1 MSGYRLDNGGL
12 INREKTLSFRFDG
25 ENYKGFEGDTLASAL
40 IANDVLLVGRSFKY
54 HRPRGLVT
62 AGSAEPNALL
72 TIGEGGRTEPN
83 ARATMAELYDG
94 LAAVSQNR
102 WPSLDW
108 DIGAVNSLLSP
119 FLSAGFYYKTFM
131 WPKVF
136 WERVYEPFIR
146 KAAGLGKLAIS
157 ELDPDTY
164 EKCWAHCD
172 LLVIGAGPAGLMAAL
187 AAARAGLRVIVA
199 DEGFRMG
206 GALLSSRVSIGGNS
220 ASDFADFTVAEL
232 QSFDNV
238 TLLPRTTVFGWFD
251 DMVFGAAER
260 VQKHIA
266 RPSPDRPVERVW
278 RIAAK
283 RAVLATGAEE
293 RPLVFG
299 GNDRPGIMMASA
311 MRTYANRYGAAAGR
325 RVAIFTN
332 GASGYETARDLV
344 ALGMDV
350 TALID
355 TRGTAADAAPASV
368 RRILGGSIVDTKG
381 RLKLKSI
388 SVDRSGFAEK
398 IGCDALAVSG
408 GWSPIINLMCQRGAK
423 PVWSDEHAAFLAP
436 VTDPNFE
443 SAGAASG
450 IYGLGDCLADGWAKG
465 RDAIAALGGEPAAYE
480 GPWIE
485 GDATP
490 GFTPLWYVPGAKS
503 KAFIDFQNDV
513 HVADLGLALREGYGH
528 VEHAKR
534 YTTSGMATDQ
544 GKLGNVNA
552 SAILASM
559 QGLSPKDTG
568 TTTFRPF
575 YTPVTFGAL
584 AGASRFGQASPVR
597 MSPLHGWAKKN
608 GAVMVEAGLWY
619 RSSWFPQP
627 GETHW
632 RQSVDRE
639 VMTVRDNAGI
649 CDVST
654 LGKIEIA
661 GPDAAEFLN
670 RIYSNAM
677 LKLPV
682 GKARYGLM
690 LREDGY
696 VYDDGTVSRLA
707 ENHFFI
713 TTTTAY
719 AAEVMAHLEFYHQT
733 VWPELDVRY
742 VSVSDQW
749 AQMSVVGPKSRLIL
763 QSLISDDLSDAAF
776 PFMTARAVTLVNG
789 IAARLYRISF
799 SGELA
804 YELGVPAGFGE
815 AVADAVMEIG
825 KPHGICAYGVEA
837 LNVMRIEKGHVTH
850 AELDGRT
857 TADDVGLGKLVS
869 TTKPDFVGKR
879 MLERYGLKAAD
890 RAQLVG
896 LIPADPKDEIKAGA
910 HILKLGTSP
919 STQQDQGWVSSV
931 CFSPSLGHMIA
942 LAFVKSGRERMGE
955 KVIVWDKLRGL
966 ETEAMIGSTVFF
978 DPENKKLHG

>member
-1 MSGYRLDNGGL
+1 
-12 INREKTLSFRFDG
+12 
-25 ENYKGFEGDTLASAL
+25 
-40 IANDVLLVGRSFKY
+40 
-54 HRPRGLVT
+54 
-62 AGSAEPNALL
+62 
-72 TIGEGGRTEPN
+72 
-83 ARATMAELYDG
+83 
-94 LAAVSQNR
+94 
-102 WPSLDW
+102 
-108 DIGAVNSLLSP
+108 
-119 FLSAGFYYKTFM
+119 
-131 WPKVF
+131 
-136 WERVYEPFIR
+136 
-146 KAAGLGKLAIS
+146 
-157 ELDPDTY
+157 
-164 EKCWAHCD
+164 
-172 LLVIGAGPAGLMAAL
+172 
-187 AAARAGLRVIVA
+187 
-199 DEGFRMG
+199 
-206 GALLSSRVSIGGNS
+206 
-220 ASDFADFTVAEL
+220 
-232 QSFDNV
+232 
-238 TLLPRTTVFGWFD
+238 
-251 DMVFGAAER
+251 
-260 VQKHIA
+260 
-266 RPSPDRPVERVW
+266 
-278 RIAAK
+278 
-283 RAVLATGAEE
+283 
-293 RPLVFG
+293 
-299 GNDRPGIMMASA
+299 
-311 MRTYANRYGAAAGR
+311 
-325 RVAIFTN
+325 
-332 GASGYETARDLV
+332 
-344 ALGMDV
+344 
-350 TALID
+350 
-355 TRGTAADAAPASV
+355 
-368 RRILGGSIVDTKG
+368 
-381 RLKLKSI
+381 
-388 SVDRSGFAEK
+388 
-398 IGCDALAVSG
+398 
-408 GWSPIINLMCQRGAK
+408 
-423 PVWSDEHAAFLAP
+423 
-436 VTDPNFE
+436 
-443 SAGAASG
+443 
-450 IYGLGDCLADGWAKG
+450 
-465 RDAIAALGGEPAAYE
+465 
-480 GPWIE
+480 
-485 GDATP
+485 
-490 GFTPLWYVPGAKS
+490 
-503 KAFIDFQNDV
+503 V

>member
-1 MSGYRLDNGGL
+1 MSGYRLDQGGL
-12 INREKTLSFRFDG
+12 INRGRTVNFTFDG
-25 ENYKGFEGDTLASAL
+25 AVYKGFEGDTLASAL
-40 IANDVLLVGRSFKY
+40 IANNVPLVGRSFKY
-54 HRPRGLVT
+54 HRPRGVVT
-62 AGSAEPNALL
+62 AGSAEPNALVTL
-72 TIGEGGRTEPN
+72 GKGGRTEPN
-83 ARATMAELYDG
+83 ARATVTELYDG
-94 LAAVSQNR
+94 LSAVSQNR
-102 WPSLDW
+102 WPSLQY
-108 DIGAVNSLLSP
+108 DIGSVNSLLSP

-131 WPKVF
+131 WPKAF
-136 WERVYEPFIR
+136 WEKVYEPFIR

-157 ELDPDTY
+157 EPDPDSY

-206 GALLSSRVSIGGNS
+206 GTLLSSRSVVGGNN
-220 ASDFADFTVAEL
+220 AADFAAFTIAEL
-232 QSFDNV
+232 ESFDNV
-238 TLLPRTTVFGWFD
+238 TLLPRTTVFGWYD
-251 DMVFGAAER
+251 DMVFGAVER
-260 VQKHIA
+260 VQKHL
-266 RPSPDRPVERVW
+266 PMPLPERPVERVW
-278 RIAAK
+278 RIVAK
-283 RAVLATGAEE
+283 RAVLASGAEE

-299 GNDRPGIMMASA
+299 GNDRPGIMTASA
-311 MRTYANRYGAAAGR
+311 MRTYANRYSAAAGR
-325 RVAIFTN
+325 KTAVFTN

-344 ALGMDV
+344 ANGMDIAAV
-350 TALID
+350 IDSRTTA
-355 TRGTAADAAPASV
+355 PESV
-368 RRILGGSIVDTKG
+368 PDGVRHLLGGGIVDTKG
-381 RLKLKSI
+381 NWTLKSI
-388 SVDRSGFAEK
+388 SVDRSGFHES
-398 IGCDALAVSG
+398 IHCDALATSG
-408 GWSPIINLMCQRGAK
+408 GWSPIIHLMCQRGAR

-436 VTDPNFE
+436 TDPAFE
-443 SAGAASG
+443 AAGSAAGV
-450 IYGLGDCLADGWAKG
+450 YGLGDCLADGWAKG
-465 RDAIAALGGEPAAYE
+465 ADAIAALGGNPAAYE

-485 GDATP
+485 GELAP

-503 KAFIDFQNDV
+503 KAFVDFQNDV

-534 YTTSGMATDQ
+534 YTTNGMATDQ
-544 GKLGNVNA
+544 GKLGNINSA
-552 SAILASM
+552 AILASM

-568 TTTFRPF
+568 LTTFRPF

-584 AGASRFGQASPVR
+584 VGASRLEHAAPIR
-597 MSPLHGWAKKN
+597 ISPLHAWAKKN
-608 GAVMVEAGLWY
+608 GAVMMEAGLWY
-619 RSSWFPQP
+619 RSAWFATA
-627 GETHW
+627 GETTW

-639 VMTVRDNAGI
+639 VLTVREHVGI

-690 LREDGY
+690 LREDGI

-707 ENHFFI
+707 EDHFFI

-719 AAEVMAHLEFYHQT
+719 AAEAMAHLEFYHQT
-733 VWPELDVRY
+733 VWPDLDVRY

-749 AQMSVVGPKSRLIL
+749 AQMSVVGPKSRAVLQALIE
-763 QSLISDDLSDAAF
+763 DDLSDSAF
-776 PFMTARAVTLVNG
+776 PYMTARGVRLKSGV
-789 IAARLYRISF
+789 AARLYRISF

-804 YELGVPAGFGE
+804 YELGVPAGYGE
-815 AVADAVMEIG
+815 AVADAVMEAG
-825 KPHGICAYGVEA
+825 RVHNICAYGVEA

-869 TTKPDFVGKR
+869 TAKADFVGKR
-879 MLERYGLKAAD
+879 MLERYGLKSGE

-896 LIPADPKDEIKAGA
+896 LIPVDHKAEIKAGA
-910 HILKLGTSP
+910 HILTAGTSP
-919 STQQDQGWVSSV
+919 STPVDQGWVSSA
-931 CFSPSLGHMIA
+931 CFSPVLGHMIA
-942 LAFVKSGRERMGE
+942 LAFVKSGRARMGE
-955 KVIVWDKLRGL
+955 KVLVWDKLRGI
-966 ETEAMIGSTVFF
+966 ETEAVIGPTAFV